1 MFTVDPRGS
10 TKLETGLLIPKRSSA
25 HSMETGSVADDDD
38 VDARP
43 ATGEDVA
50 AEPPSRGEIEIV
62 VRWIHNPNLEV
73 KVADDDPTTRL
84 PNSLC
89 IVLS

>member
-38 VDARP
+38 VENAISCAGLIALR
-43 ATGEDVA
+43 
-50 AEPPSRGEIEIV
+50 
-62 VRWIHNPNLEV
+62 N
-73 KVADDDPTTRL
+73 
-84 PNSLC
+84 
-89 IVLS
+89 